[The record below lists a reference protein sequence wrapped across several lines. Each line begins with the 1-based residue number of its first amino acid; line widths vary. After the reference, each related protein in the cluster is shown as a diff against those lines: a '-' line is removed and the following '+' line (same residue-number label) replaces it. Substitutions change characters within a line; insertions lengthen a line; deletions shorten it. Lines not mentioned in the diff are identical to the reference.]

1 MSPNSFDIN
10 SSMNNCYD
18 LWGIKVI
25 NRDVFSPPKRE
36 RKRQIPFRHGSY
48 DMGYEKF
55 YDDRQIRVECQL
67 TRPFPKADF
76 REIIYVLSQK
86 NMLFFWDEPDKFYR
100 AELYDSVSVE
110 VFPREVARNFVLPFV
125 CEPFA
130 YGNQEIIKLDEGI
143 NGIEYTGTAE
153 APTLIII
160 RNQNPFPVSGIM
172 VTAVQRIM

>member
-1 MSPNSFDIN
+1 MNPNSFDVN
-10 SSMNNCYD
+10 SPANNSYD

-36 RKRQIPFRHGSY
+36 RKRAIPFRHGSY
-48 DMGYEKF
+48 DMGYEKYF
-55 YDDRQIRVECQL
+55 DDRQIRVECQL
-67 TRPFPKADF
+67 TRQMSKADF

-100 AELYDSVSVE
+100 AELYESVTVE
-110 VFPREVARNFVLPFV
+110 VFPRESGRNFTLPFD

-130 YGNQEIIKLDEGI
+130 YGMQESIKLCAGI
-143 NGIEYTGTAE
+143 NGIMYTGTAE

-160 RNQNPFPVSGIM
+160 RNPNPFPISGVM
-172 VTAVQRIM
+172 VTAVQQIK